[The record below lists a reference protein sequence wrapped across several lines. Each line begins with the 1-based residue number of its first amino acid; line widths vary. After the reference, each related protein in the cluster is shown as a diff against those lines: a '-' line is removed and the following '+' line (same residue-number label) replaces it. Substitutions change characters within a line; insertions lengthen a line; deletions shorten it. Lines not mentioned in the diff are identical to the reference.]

1 VGSRKRGNGGG
12 RHFARERRRCQT
24 PVGQPSSGAMY
35 SLCQLWPHRDF
46 GTTSRDVVDRSIR
59 HDSQGY
65 KIRRKYINTDSENRK
80 DVFKQHHR
88 THFAAG
94 DKTDWYPVKVV
105 PRLTG
110 LLIAICV

>member
-1 VGSRKRGNGGG
+1 MSAMSNTGQRANPPPARCTVCAKCGRTAILNLGAVRGQSITGSI
-12 RHFARERRRCQT
+12 Q
-24 PVGQPSSGAMY
+24 Y
-35 SLCQLWPHRDF
+35 DSL
-46 GTTSRDVVDRSIR
+46 RSKIR
-59 HDSQGY
+59 H
-65 KIRRKYINTDSENRK
+65 KYFETDSENRK